1 MPATT
6 SQMLKSS
13 DKAYEKAWDESPKA
27 FEPCKDCKTPGY
39 CKEQGCQG
47 KEAAQLK
54 KLEG

>member
-6 SQMLKSS
+6 TKTLQSS
-13 DKAYEKAWDESPKA
+13 DKAYSEAWNEKPKA
-27 FEPCKDCKTPGY
+27 FEPCKGCKTPGY

-54 KLEG
+54 KLGG